1 MSTHLL
7 SPLDSRYHEQTKA
20 LAPYLSEFALMKYRV
35 LVECEYVIA
44 LTETKGVGAKPCSAL
59 ERKQLRALYSG
70 FSDADFT
77 AIKEYEKKTRHDV
90 KSVEYFMKDKL
101 RGTSAER
108 LLEWVHFGLTS
119 SDVNACAYA
128 LMLGNSV
135 QKVIHPALD
144 EIRATLL
151 RFASDYADLPM
162 LARTHGQSASPT
174 TFGKECAVFVARLD
188 ALLVSLSVYTPACK
202 LNGATGNYNAL
213 ALALPAVD
221 WLAWSERFAGTLSK
235 TGKTSIQLTKITT
248 QIDPHDT
255 YAELFSLLHRINTV
269 ILDCV
274 QDFWRYCSDDYVKLV
289 AQKGEVGSSTMPH
302 KVNPIDFENAEGN
315 IAVANALF
323 EMYMRKLPVSRLQ
336 RDLSDSTVERTFG
349 VALGHTL
356 LAYRSAARGF
366 GRITP
371 NIAVITADLDRHPE
385 VIAEGIQTVLRA
397 AGLPVPYE
405 TLKDMTRGT
414 HVTLADFQQF
424 IQTLDIK
431 PTLRA
436 QLMKLTPHTYTGNA
450 PKLARTVSTIIK
462 KRPSPK
468 KYI

>member
-44 LTETKGVGAKPCSAL
+44 LSETKGVGVRPCSVA
-59 ERKQLRALYSG
+59 EKKQLRALYTE
-70 FSDADFT
+70 FSDADCT

-90 KSVEYFMKDKL
+90 KSVEYFMKDALK
-101 RGTSAER
+101 GTSAER

-128 LMLGNSV
+128 LMLGNATQV
-135 QKVIHPALD
+135 VLHPALT
-144 EIRATLL
+144 EIKSELVRLAE
-151 RFASDYADLPM
+151 AHADTPM
-162 LARTHGQSASPT
+162 LSRTHGQSASPT
-174 TFGKECAVFVARLD
+174 TFGKECAVFAARLD
-188 ALLVSLSVYTPACK
+188 ALLIHLSAYVPSCK

-213 ALALPAVD
+213 VLAFPDVD
-221 WLAWSERFAGTLSK
+221 WPSWSAQFVGILSTAGATQ
-235 TGKTSIQLTKITT
+235 IQLTKITT

-255 YAELFSLLHRINTV
+255 YAELFSLMHRIDTV
-269 ILDCV
+269 LLGCV

-289 AQKGEVGSSTMPH
+289 AQKGEIGSSTMPH

-315 IAVANALF
+315 IVVANALF

-349 VALGHTL
+349 VALGHAL
-356 LAYRSAARGF
+356 LAYRSILRGF
-366 GRITP
+366 SRITP
-371 NIAVITADLDRHPE
+371 NNVVLQSDLERHPE

-397 AGLPVPYE
+397 AGVPVPYE

-414 HVTLADFQQF
+414 QVTLTDFQNF
-424 IQTLDIK
+424 IQTLDIQ
-431 PTLRA
+431 PALRNR
-436 QLMKLTPHTYTGNA
+436 LMKLTPANYIGVA
-450 PKLARTVSTIIK
+450 PKLARSITKKSTRTK
-462 KRPSPK
+462 K
-468 KYI
+468 